1 MRQILLSAGAV
12 LALTGMAQAVSVGE
26 LIGKCGDDGKSW
38 CAGVGYGDPM
48 QACLEDNYAQ
58 LSADCQAVMD
68 RLRGGEGVYLF

>member
-1 MRQILLSAGAV
+1 MRRIWLTMGAI

-26 LIGKCGDDGKSW
+26 LISKCGDDGKAW
-38 CAGVGYGDPM
+38 CEGVGYGDPM
-48 QACLEDNYAQ
+48 QACLDENYVQ